1 MTYMEAMLWNTG
13 THQKMLR
20 EQPKVVTPQG
30 LSTEALG
37 GGGLLRSSDEVAVM
51 AMERRG
57 QLIRRICI
65 VQLIKF

>member
-20 EQPKVVTPQG
+20 ERPKAVTPQG
-30 LSTEALG
+30 LSTDAFG
-37 GGGLLRSSDEVAVM
+37 GDGLLRSSDEVAVM

-65 VQLIKF
+65 VQLINF